1 MRDLKNYIFEAIS
14 NTWLFEMAYNRQEYL
29 YRIMGLN
36 KQIVENWCLVKY
48 CNLYDEENENRL
60 HWSSELI
67 AHLENLYDC
76 KLKKGLNKIKTTE
89 FGLVDKAELDDDE
102 VVYKLLYRKWK
113 KEGLPEETKIEVSKE
128 FTKAIPT
135 ICKLVS
141 GNNPEDIEN
150 YVYNEI

>member
-1 MRDLKNYIFEAIS
+1 MRDLKNYIFETIS

-48 CNLYDEENENRL
+48 CNLYDEENKNRL

-76 KLKKGLNKIKTTE
+76 K
-89 FGLVDKAELDDDE
+89 
-102 VVYKLLYRKWK
+102 
-113 KEGLPEETKIEVSKE
+113 
-128 FTKAIPT
+128 
-135 ICKLVS
+135 
-141 GNNPEDIEN
+141 
-150 YVYNEI
+150 